1 MGKEWDE
8 EVRATLRACE
18 KEQTEKQWAEDELGG
33 RAKVLMRTSANAFSC
48 E

>member
-18 KEQTEKQWAEDELGG
+18 KEQTEKQWAEDELW
-33 RAKVLMRTSANAFSC
+33 RACKSPYENFC
-48 E
+48 